1 MLSIEKLS
9 AGYGNARVLH
19 GLDLHVNEAEIVSIL
34 GPNGAGKSTTL
45 KAVSGL
51 IPARSGSISFAGR
64 PLARL
69 KPEQRARL
77 GLGYVPE
84 GRGILGRLTVE
95 ENLRLGLAARRE
107 RRPWQQ
113 DVADV
118 LEVFPAL
125 SDRMPERAA
134 SLSGGQQQML
144 AIGRALVARPRLLMI
159 DELSF
164 GLAPVI
170 TQQIMDAIELLR
182 QRGQTF
188 LLVEQDASV
197 LRASDRTYV
206 LAGGAVALQDRSEN
220 LLSHGR
226 DRLAT
231 VYLGERSSM

>member
-1 MLSIEKLS
+1 
-9 AGYGNARVLH
+9 
-19 GLDLHVNEAEIVSIL
+19 
-34 GPNGAGKSTTL
+34 
-45 KAVSGL
+45 
-51 IPARSGSISFAGR
+51 
-64 PLARL
+64 
-69 KPEQRARL
+69 
-77 GLGYVPE
+77 LGYVPE

-95 ENLRLGLAARRE
+95 ENLRLGLAARRD
-107 RRPWQQ
+107 RRPWHQ
-113 DVADV
+113 DLADV

-125 SDRMPERAA
+125 SDRMPEIAA

-206 LAGGAVALQDRSEN
+206 LAGGTVALQDRSEN
-220 LLSHGR
+220 LLSRGR

-231 VYLGERSSM
+231 VYLGNRSSL